1 MRQKADP
8 PECTSLSTPRSLQN
22 WKARLSAY
30 TELTLKFSKTSG
42 DDDPFFRPYLSAD
55 LLRSW
60 ATDTNAAAQEKG
72 LEALCSLIR
81 ESGENSARTRGDVMG
96 GVVDKGFISTRAGTK
111 AKAIEVALLY
121 IEVENDGSGVVVSF
135 ES

>member
-1 MRQKADP
+1 
-8 PECTSLSTPRSLQN
+8 
-22 WKARLSAY
+22 
-30 TELTLKFSKTSG
+30 
-42 DDDPFFRPYLSAD
+42 
-55 LLRSW
+55 
-60 ATDTNAAAQEKG
+60 
-72 LEALCSLIR
+72 
-81 ESGENSARTRGDVMG
+81 MG